1 MGFADLKSPASL
13 QVPNDYL
20 VDSSYIKGS
29 VPSLADVAAFEAT
42 PGPPPAL
49 CWYNPIKSYE
59 KEKTRLPGVKT
70 ALGKYG
76 PADVEDT
83 TKVEPQIVKTM
94 MTLICFDLMM
104 RETVKKQRR

>member
-29 VPSLADVAAFEAT
+29 VPSLADVAVFEAT
-42 PGPPPAL
+42 SGPPPAL

-59 KEKTRLPGVKT
+59 KEKTSSGVKT

-76 PADVEDT
+76 PADLEDT
-83 TKVEPQIVKTM
+83 TKVELQIVKTM

-104 RETVKKQRR
+104 REKVRKQRG